1 MNDPQMHYITWERPD
16 SKGYTQ
22 LDFTCITSF
31 WKGQNHEDRK
41 HLSGVQALWV
51 EEITY
56 FGEAWGNV
64 SRWQNFMYRLQWLLH
79 ECMHLSD
86 FIECTLSGVIE
97 IEIFFF
103 LFLFFKLWQYDNT
116 FTGDL
121 ENTEQNYI
129 YW

>member
-64 SRWQNFMYRLQWLLH
+64 SRWQNFMYGLQWLLH

-103 LFLFFKLWQYDNT
+103 FFKLWQYDNT